1 MWLLIANPTS
11 RSGLN
16 AGRIDRVRQLLDQV
30 GFAHQLVTTVPGR
43 RNQAE
48 LVAALRSGAYRGVI
62 AMGGDGTFGEVA
74 EVLVR
79 SGTGLPMGLI
89 ATGTGNNQARSFGI
103 PPDDLERHVEILATG
118 HTVPVD
124 GVWVEAFDTLGR
136 PCGDGWFF
144 DSMGFGFSAEILQL
158 RNEDREWAER
168 IPLVRDLYRDQWV
181 YAGAT
186 LRALLGSW
194 VEEGRFDLTVRCP
207 QGTYVLSGLHDLVL
221 KNTRYYASVWVFDR
235 TASPEDGEIELI
247 PIYGQD
253 EWAAAAVVNLDG
265 LPMPEEI
272 YPITEVIR
280 GSSFHL
286 SFVPLGNTVP
296 SQLDGD
302 TWLFAGGFGVSELQ
316 VQVRKH
322 ALRLFAPAPV
332 LT

>member
-16 AGRIDRVRQLLDQV
+16 AGRIERVRLLLDQV
-30 GFAHQLVTTVPGR
+30 GIVHRMVATVPGR

-48 LVAALRSGAYRGVI
+48 LVAELRSGAYRGVI

-74 EVLVR
+74 EVVVR

-103 PPDDLERHVEILATG
+103 PPDDLERHVEIIALG
-118 HTVPVD
+118 HTAPVD
-124 GVWVEAFDTLGR
+124 GVWVEATNEEGQA
-136 PCGDGWFF
+136 CGEGWFF
-144 DSMGFGFSAEILQL
+144 DSMGFGFSAEVLQL

-168 IPLVRDLYRDQWV
+168 IPLLRDLYRDQWV

-194 VEEGRFDLTVRCP
+194 VEEGRFDLTVRCS

-280 GSSFHL
+280 ASSFHL
-286 SFVPLGNTVP
+286 SFVPRGVRVP

-302 TWLFAGGFGVSELQ
+302 TWLSAGVPGLAELT
-316 VQVRKH
+316 VRVHKH
-322 ALRLFAPAPV
+322 ALRLLVPAPV
-332 LT
+332 LS

>member
-1 MWLLIANPTS
+1 MWLLIANPSS

-16 AGRIDRVRQLLDQV
+16 AARIERVRQLLDEV
-30 GFAHQLVTTVPGR
+30 GLSHRLVVTVPGR
-43 RNQAE
+43 QNMEQLIAE
-48 LVAALRSGAYRGVI
+48 LRSGAYRGVV

-74 EVLVR
+74 SALVR

-103 PPDDLERHVEILATG
+103 PPDELERNVEILAGG
-118 HTVPVD
+118 HTTPVD
-124 GVWVEAFDTLGR
+124 GVWVEGADAQGQ
-136 PCGDGWFF
+136 PCGEGWFF

-158 RNEDREWAER
+158 RNEDRAWAES

-194 VEEGRFDLTVRCP
+194 VEEGRFDLTVHCP
-207 QGTYVLSGLHDLVL
+207 QGTYVLSGLHDMVL

-286 SFVPLGNTVP
+286 SFAPWGGPVP

-302 TWLFAGGFGVSELQ
+302 EWFAAGGGGISTLHVR
-316 VQVRKH
+316 VRKH
-322 ALRLFAPAPV
+322 ALRLIVPAPV
-332 LT
+332 LA